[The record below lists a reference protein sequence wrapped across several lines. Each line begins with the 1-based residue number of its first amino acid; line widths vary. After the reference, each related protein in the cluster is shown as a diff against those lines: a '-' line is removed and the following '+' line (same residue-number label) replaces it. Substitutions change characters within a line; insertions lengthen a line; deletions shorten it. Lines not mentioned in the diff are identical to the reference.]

1 MTRQAA
7 SAPRG
12 AVATRANP
20 VLTVRD
26 ARKSFRGGAPW
37 HRRTTEVLRGASL
50 QVGPGELVGLVG
62 ENGSGKSTLMQI
74 VVGLLASDGG
84 EVRRPARFGYCP
96 QQTVLWDKLTVVEH
110 FQLFAAAYGLDDD
123 QGAAASASLLEE
135 LQFERYREFRV
146 EELSGGT
153 RQKLNLAL
161 ALMHDPELLLLD
173 ECLDEAAQILE
184 ELPPRLRQVAY
195 LQASGLHYS
204 EIADFTGD
212 SLSRVS
218 ALVRRAN
225 EPRGWL
231 CRARAR
237 RPARLASAPALAR
250 HGETGQPA
258 VVVDR
263 HGGSSPRQSTCG
275 VADSTTPAPAL
286 APRRATAV
294 ERSRVPAGAT
304 QAEVA
309 PSVRRGHGRLPR
321 ATSSS

>member
-26 ARKSFRGGAPW
+26 VHKSFRGGPPW

-50 QVGPGELVGLVG
+50 DVPRGEVVGLVG
-62 ENGSGKSTLMQI
+62 ENGSGKSTLMQF

-84 EVRRPARFGYCP
+84 DVQRPARFGYCP

-173 ECLDEAAQILE
+173 EPYAGFDWETY
-184 ELPPRLRQVAY
+184 LRFWDMSERRR
-195 LQASGLHYS
+195 ASGMGILIVSHLLAERERLTRIYELH
-204 EIADFTGD
+204 DG
-212 SLSRVS
+212 R
-218 ALVRRAN
+218 
-225 EPRGWL
+225 
-231 CRARAR
+231 C
-237 RPARLASAPALAR
+237 
-250 HGETGQPA
+250 
-258 VVVDR
+258 
-263 HGGSSPRQSTCG
+263 
-275 VADSTTPAPAL
+275 
-286 APRRATAV
+286 V
-294 ERSRVPAGAT
+294 E
-304 QAEVA
+304 
-309 PSVRRGHGRLPR
+309 L
-321 ATSSS
+321 